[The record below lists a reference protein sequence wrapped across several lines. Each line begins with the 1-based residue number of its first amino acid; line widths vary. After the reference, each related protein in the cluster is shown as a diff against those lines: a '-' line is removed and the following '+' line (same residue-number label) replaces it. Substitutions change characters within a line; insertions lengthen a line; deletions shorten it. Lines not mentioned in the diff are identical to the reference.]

1 MFSLNPPGFASEK
14 GMIELDPVVRT
25 IRYDSILPAAFHGE

>member
-1 MFSLNPPGFASEK
+1 MFSLNPPSIASEK

-25 IRYDSILPAAFHGE
+25 IRYESILPAVFH